1 MFDQSLKKRWDGSYN
16 PDWHLEALPLYTKG
30 LRESPQKKDEVA
42 VIFPVFTAMK
52 GEGMDSRYIKSAM
65 WSLHSWVQN
74 TNAIDLGWKFFIF
87 IEDDYLHPPIK
98 EMIEN
103 SGIPEENFVV
113 FTHRETKAERGLVA
127 KKLNILFDETFRDF
141 KYVFIWDAD
150 RFFARPKK
158 DVDVFDVN
166 PLIADGIKDYCV
178 WLWNRK
184 IDAGYG
190 LERLGFYDSVVD
202 ARKAIRD
209 FIGEEFQLVRRCN
222 TSIMRY
228 SPKHMDPVLLDFFDR
243 AMDSI
248 GDDETICLLWN
259 LVHKKEFVAL
269 FSTWTHVG
277 NPPGWA
283 SVISANKMDDY
294 LGTRGQYDF
303 LIPHVHVKEHNTD
316 QEVRQW
322 MEDVGV
328 LL

>member
-1 MFDQSLKKRWDGSYN
+1 MFDQSLKTRDTGKLN
-16 PDWHLEALPLYTKG
+16 FDWHLEALPAYTQG
-30 LRESPQKKDEVA
+30 LRETVEEKNEVA
-42 VIFPVFTAMK
+42 VVYPVFKA
-52 GEGMDSRYIKSAM
+52 GRFVRPRYIKSAM

-98 EMIEN
+98 EMIEE
-103 SGIPEENFVV
+103 SGIPEESIIV
-113 FTHRETKAERGLVA
+113 FTHRDTEMPHGLTI
-127 KKLNILFDETFRDF
+127 KKFNILFDETFRDF
-141 KYVFIWDAD
+141 EYVFIWDAD

-158 DVDVFDVN
+158 DVGAFDVN
-166 PLIADGIKDYCV
+166 ALIADGITDYCI
-178 WLWNRK
+178 WEWNRN
-184 IDAGYG
+184 IN
-190 LERLGFYDSVVD
+190 ERYAIAKMCFHENIEDC
-202 ARKAIRD
+202 RKAIRD
-209 FIGEEFQLVRRCN
+209 FIGEEFRNVRHCN